1 MGQGHHSHRLP
12 TTCWKSP
19 FVAGHDC
26 APGEVMPLYIDHIK
40 RNFGQELHSLLGK
53 TLVCDCAEDELC
65 EADVLAGL
73 VFEATSPNA
82 SAPHPRA
89 AGIPP
94 RRVVRG
100 PKRGSLAL
108 AALQAP
114 TLAGSSVVRW
124 TQEAVVTTFR
134 KLFPAEWFSGFKFP
148 MIEDLLNQH
157 PFCSYVQWRE
167 AQGLEWD
174 GPLNPSGGSGVT
186 RLRQRHTEG
195 KQAGSLNHRAALPP
209 LLPFGL
215 DPDEHFEAA
224 CTVGQYPWPTERSPV
239 VDTDL
244 QFAAYMHAREKDS
257 LGSWRRRALGMLRE
271 LKRRWAPVTDKLRS
285 IQTDAIARVTT
296 KRDLGLTALL
306 VVMTHLGDTCYPYGL
321 VTGLPAVGTAPCYNI
336 LPAQQGSIIN
346 LADVVED
353 TAEHNRAII
362 AKLRPGL
369 HDEFLLS
376 QSVVDADKGFGT
388 HPMTWSELL
397 RATQGRPF
405 RLIPRCVIV
414 QPSGKKRI
422 IDDAAVGG
430 QSALSSDYN
439 KLVLC
444 SALRPAQ
451 HVAAVASWMSQSDW
465 EHHMAHDHF
474 ESGGED
480 WPDAYRQTQCNLQ
493 GGEPWL
499 CRHLVA

>member
-1 MGQGHHSHRLP
+1 
-12 TTCWKSP
+12 
-19 FVAGHDC
+19 
-26 APGEVMPLYIDHIK
+26 MPLYIDHIK
-40 RNFGQELHSLLGK
+40 RNFGQELRSLLGK
-53 TLVCDCAEDELC
+53 TLVCDCAEEELC

-148 MIEDLLNQH
+148 MIEDLVNQH

-174 GPLNPSGGSGVT
+174 GPLNPAGGSGVT

-195 KQAGSLNHRAALPP
+195 KQARSLNHRAALPP

-224 CTVGQYPWPTERSPV
+224 CTVGQYPLPLERSPV

-244 QFAAYMHAREKDS
+244 QFAAYMHAQEKDS
-257 LGSWRRRALGMLRE
+257 LGPWRRRALGMLRE
-271 LKRRWAPVTDKLRS
+271 LKRRWAPVTD
-285 IQTDAIARVTT
+285 Q
-296 KRDLGLTALL
+296 
-306 VVMTHLGDTCYPYGL
+306 
-321 VTGLPAVGTAPCYNI
+321 
-336 LPAQQGSIIN
+336 
-346 LADVVED
+346 
-353 TAEHNRAII
+353 
-362 AKLRPGL
+362 
-369 HDEFLLS
+369 
-376 QSVVDADKGFGT
+376 
-388 HPMTWSELL
+388 
-397 RATQGRPF
+397 
-405 RLIPRCVIV
+405 
-414 QPSGKKRI
+414 
-422 IDDAAVGG
+422 
-430 QSALSSDYN
+430 
-439 KLVLC
+439 
-444 SALRPAQ
+444 
-451 HVAAVASWMSQSDW
+451 
-465 EHHMAHDHF
+465 
-474 ESGGED
+474 
-480 WPDAYRQTQCNLQ
+480 
-493 GGEPWL
+493 
-499 CRHLVA
+499 